1 MYKFCRHSLLIGIIG
16 IILCIVLFATNIV
29 YKLIMPLIEKSG
41 LDGVAFVILD
51 TLVFILPLLLIIP
64 LVIYIIAGHIYIQ
77 RYLENAEARA
87 SRKLLKENGAKQVVL
102 DDRIDFL
109 KHKYYSNCPNCG
121 SVRVEGEREC
131 SFCGTSLV
139 IKKED

>member
-16 IILCIVLFATNIV
+16 IVLCIVLFATNAL

-41 LDGVAFVILD
+41 LDGAAFVILD
-51 TLVFILPLLLIIP
+51 NLIFFAPLFLIIP
-64 LVIYIIAGHIYIQ
+64 FVIYIIAGHIYVQ
-77 RYLENAEARA
+77 RYHEKAEARA
-87 SRKLLKENGAKQVVL
+87 SRKLLKENAAKQVVL

-121 SVRVEGEREC
+121 SVRVEDEREC

>member
-121 SVRVEGEREC
+121 SVRVEDEREC

-139 IKKED
+139 IKKGD

>member
-1 MYKFCRHSLLIGIIG
+1 MYRFFKHSLLIGIIG
-16 IILCIVLFATNIV
+16 IILCIVLFATNGL
-29 YKLIMPLIEKSG
+29 YRLITPLLEKSG
-41 LDGVAFVILD
+41 LEGVAFVILD
-51 TLVFILPLLLIIP
+51 TLIFIMPLLLIIP
-64 LVIYIIAGHIYIQ
+64 IVIYIIAGHIYVQ

-121 SVRVEGEREC
+121 SVRVEDEREC

-139 IKKED
+139 IRKDD